1 MRLKSLLLVMLIPAL
16 AQAADQNTTVTDA
29 SRTDTSQHTQSATQ
43 SLQQQAGRWGLSEE
57 DWGRYQ
63 ELMAG
68 PRGIQSP
75 GLDPLTALGIEAR
88 TPAERRAYAEKWVKE
103 EHARTEKELAFQR
116 EVDAAWQRL
125 YPEKLPVSM
134 GNAGVLAGDTG
145 GRLALFVK
153 AKDCA
158 SCDIRLSKV
167 LASGKPVDIYL
178 VDSQG
183 KDGLLRQWAR
193 EHNIPPEKVR
203 SRHITLNHDAGRWL
217 RFGEGQIPV
226 VLQQGADGWRVAA
239 F

>member
-1 MRLKSLLLVMLIPAL
+1 MRLKSLLLVMLISAL
-16 AQAADQNTTVTDA
+16 AQAADQNTTVADA
-29 SRTDTSQHTQSATQ
+29 SRTDTSQHTQSTTQ

-57 DWGRYQ
+57 EWGRYQ
-63 ELMAG
+63 ALMAG

-103 EHARTEKELAFQR
+103 EYARTEKELAFQR

-125 YPEKLPVSM
+125 YPGKLPVSM
-134 GNAGVLAGDTG
+134 GNTGVLAGDTG

-158 SCDIRLSKV
+158 SCDTRLSKV

-183 KDGLLRQWAR
+183 KDGVLRQWAR

-217 RFGEGQIPV
+217 RSGEGQMPV

>member
-16 AQAADQNTTVTDA
+16 AQAADQNTTGTDA
-29 SRTDTSQHTQSATQ
+29 SRTDTSQHTQSTTQ

-103 EHARTEKELAFQR
+103 EYARTEKELAFQR

-125 YPEKLPVSM
+125 YPGKLPVSM
-134 GNAGVLAGDTG
+134 GNTGVLAGDTG

-178 VDSQG
+178 V
-183 KDGLLRQWAR
+183 
-193 EHNIPPEKVR
+193 
-203 SRHITLNHDAGRWL
+203 
-217 RFGEGQIPV
+217 
-226 VLQQGADGWRVAA
+226 
-239 F
+239 